1 MTVRKSGVW
10 AVVVMLGLLYVLYGN
25 AALAQATER
34 SASSNYI
41 LRCLGCHGANG
52 AGAANTGIPAF
63 PGLVDPLYATEEG
76 RTYLVHVPGVAAS
89 GLNTQEIGQVLNYVA
104 KRWARDPEQVKPFT
118 VEEVR
123 ARQAMEVKD
132 IVALRRYLSEHWRAQ
147 GVELAPY
154 PWP

>member
-1 MTVRKSGVW
+1 MSLRLSRVW
-10 AVVVMLGLLYVLYGN
+10 IPLALLVAICMHVGS
-25 AALAQATER
+25 AKATER

-52 AGAANTGIPAF
+52 AGAPNTGIPAF
-63 PGLVDPLYATEEG
+63 PGFLDPLYASNEG

-89 GLNTQEIGQVLNYVA
+89 GLNTKEIAQVLNYVA
-104 KRWARDPEQVKPFT
+104 KRWATNPEQLQRFT
-118 VEEVR
+118 VEEVQQ
-123 ARQAMEVKD
+123 RQSIEVKD
-132 IVALRRYLSEHWRAQ
+132 IVALRRYLSEHFRAQ